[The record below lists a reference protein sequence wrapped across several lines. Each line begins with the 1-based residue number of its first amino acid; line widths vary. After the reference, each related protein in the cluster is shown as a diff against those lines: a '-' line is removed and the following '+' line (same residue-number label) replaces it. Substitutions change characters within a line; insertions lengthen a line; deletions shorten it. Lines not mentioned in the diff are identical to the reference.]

1 MAHIYKLV
9 DDKKKT
15 VYPMTIGEAVIVD
28 GVVLSQKIKDIENN
42 FKFN

>member
-9 DDKKKT
+9 DDKKKI

-28 GVVLSQKIKDIENN
+28 GVVLSKKIKDIENDL
-42 FKFN
+42 KFN

>member
-15 VYPMTIGEAVIVD
+15 VYPVTIGEAVIVD
-28 GVVLSQKIKDIENN
+28 GVMLSKKIKDIDNN